1 MRYLAFL
8 VLYFSVFVAFAQPE
22 NYFPKLDAPKPLI
35 FVFERAG
42 KQIIYEPGDMI
53 VYKTTNE
60 RKWKVGFVDSIA
72 ESFIL
77 LIVDSAPIRYN
88 PTDITA
94 VKHKKYRKYGAFG
107 QAAAGVLPVAAIG
120 YPITSF
126 TNNALGPGVLYTSMG
141 LMIAGIGLQ
150 LVYMPKAYKQKNGWR
165 SQIVRVDGIYY
176 RTKLSGYDKP

>member
-1 MRYLAFL
+1 MKYLAFL
-8 VLYFSVFVAFAQPE
+8 VLYFSAFAATAQPE
-22 NYFPKLDAPKPLI
+22 NYFPKSDAPKPLI

-53 VYKTTNE
+53 VYKTINE

-77 LIVDSAPIRYN
+77 LFVDDKSIKYL
-88 PTDITA
+88 PTDISA
-94 VKHKKYRKYGAFG
+94 VKYKKYRKYGAFG
-107 QAAAGVLPVAAIG
+107 QAAAGTLPVAAIG

-126 TNNALGPGVLYTSMG
+126 TNNALGTGVLYTSMG
-141 LMIAGIGLQ
+141 LMVAGIGLQ

-165 SQIVRVDGIYY
+165 SHIVRVDGVYY
-176 RTKLSGYDKP
+176 RTKLSGHDKP